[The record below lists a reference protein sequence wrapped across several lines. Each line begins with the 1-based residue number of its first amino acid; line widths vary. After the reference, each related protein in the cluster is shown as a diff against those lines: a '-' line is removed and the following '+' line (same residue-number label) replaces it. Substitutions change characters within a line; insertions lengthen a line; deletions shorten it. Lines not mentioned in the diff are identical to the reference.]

1 MGLRATVIKKYEI
14 EYGNTMGFNYAS
26 DVLASL
32 IYEFCNDYSVGD
44 DGFGGSNTDDIWEVD
59 KDEFAGMIEEI
70 RKMSQEELDDI
81 LKNHHCYYDCYCDEW
96 PKDEVVRVL
105 QGFLD
110 ETPENALYVRFAW
123 L

>member
-14 EYGNTMGFNYAS
+14 EYGDTQGFNYGA
-26 DVLASL
+26 DTLARL
-32 IYEFCNDYSVGD
+32 ISSFCKDYSVGD
-44 DGFGGSNTDDIWEVD
+44 NECCGNNTNAIWEVD
-59 KDEFAGMIEEI
+59 KDEFAGMLEQI
-70 RKMSQEELDDI
+70 KGMSQDKLDFI
-81 LKNHHCYYDCYCDEW
+81 LWRRHVVDDGW
-96 PKDEVVRVL
+96 GKDEVVRVL

>member
-1 MGLRATVIKKYEI
+1 MGLRATVITKYEI
-14 EYGNTMGFNYAS
+14 EYGKTQGFNYGA

-44 DGFGGSNTDDIWEVD
+44 DGCGGSNTEAIWEVD
-59 KDEFAGMIEEI
+59 VDEFAAMLEEI
-70 RKMSQEELDDI
+70 KKMSQEELDDI
-81 LKNHHCYYDCYCDEW
+81 IGQHAFNDGWDKE
-96 PKDEVVRVL
+96 EIVRVL

-110 ETPENALYVRFAW
+110 ETPDNAIYVRFAW

>member
-14 EYGNTMGFNYAS
+14 EYGDTQGFNYGS

-32 IYEFCNDYSVGD
+32 IYEFCNDYFVGD
-44 DGFGGSNTDDIWEVD
+44 DGCGGSNTDAIWEVD
-59 KDEFAGMIEEI
+59 KDEFAGMLEEV
-70 RKMSQEELDDI
+70 KGMSQEELDDLI
-81 LKNHHCYYDCYCDEW
+81 GSRNSFNDSW
-96 PKDEVVRVL
+96 PKEEVIRVL
-105 QGFLD
+105 EGFLN

>member
-14 EYGNTMGFNYAS
+14 EYGDTQGFNYGS

-32 IYEFCNDYSVGD
+32 IYEFCNDYFVGD
-44 DGFGGSNTDDIWEVD
+44 DGCGGSNTDAIWEVD
-59 KDEFAGMIEEI
+59 KDEFAGMLEEV
-70 RKMSQEELDDI
+70 KGMSQEELDEIIGHRNTFNDA
-81 LKNHHCYYDCYCDEW
+81 W
-96 PKDEVVRVL
+96 PKEEVIRVL
-105 QGFLD
+105 EGFLN

>member
-14 EYGNTMGFNYAS
+14 EYGDTQGFNYGA
-26 DVLASL
+26 DALASL

-44 DGFGGSNTDDIWEVD
+44 DGCGGSNTEAIWEVD

-70 RKMSQEELDDI
+70 KGMSQEDLDELI
-81 LKNHHCYYDCYCDEW
+81 GCHHTFNDGWD
-96 PKDEVVRVL
+96 KDEVVGVL